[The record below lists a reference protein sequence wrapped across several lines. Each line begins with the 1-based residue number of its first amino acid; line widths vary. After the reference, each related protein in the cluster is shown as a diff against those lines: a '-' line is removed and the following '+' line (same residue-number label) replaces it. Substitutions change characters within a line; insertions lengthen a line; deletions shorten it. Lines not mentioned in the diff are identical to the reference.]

1 MTARMKLDKTVQ
13 KKKKNQN
20 MKHELVKCP
29 NNNYTIRLA
38 DRQLSTA
45 DGDKFI

>member
-13 KKKKNQN
+13 KKKTQN